1 VVKVGWNAA
10 KQSSGAPRNRLGPF
24 PGSSVTN
31 LARTLLCQLNISVV
45 LCALESL

>member
-10 KQSSGAPRNRLGPF
+10 KQSSGALRNCLGLF
-24 PGSSVTN
+24 PGPNITN

-45 LCALESL
+45 LCAFESL